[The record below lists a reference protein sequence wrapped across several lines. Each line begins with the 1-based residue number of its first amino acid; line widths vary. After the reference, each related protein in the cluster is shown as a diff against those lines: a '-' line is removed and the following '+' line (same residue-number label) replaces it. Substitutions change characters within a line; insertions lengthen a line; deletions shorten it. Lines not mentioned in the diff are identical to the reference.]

1 MMTYNVESTN
11 VKTIGYEADSQKLE
25 VEYLSGQKYEY
36 SNVPQKVFDGF
47 ITAVSKGKYLNQ
59 IIKGQ
64 YEVRRVV

>member
-1 MMTYNVESTN
+1 MMTYNVDSTN

-36 SNVPQKVFDGF
+36 SNVPQNVFDGF

-64 YEVRRVV
+64 YEVRRVI